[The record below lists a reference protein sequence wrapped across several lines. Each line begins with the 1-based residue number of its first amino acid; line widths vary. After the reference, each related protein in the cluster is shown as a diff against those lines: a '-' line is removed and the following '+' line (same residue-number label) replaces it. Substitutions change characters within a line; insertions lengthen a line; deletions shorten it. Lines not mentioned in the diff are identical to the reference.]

1 MKPKQRLLALL
12 CALSLALAGL
22 SLSLTLPA
30 TAVSPTVY
38 ILAVN
43 DRFADLPSLPEAVNG
58 IIYIPYTTFDRDA
71 TGEDLGVYYG
81 IQQDR
86 EKGTILSLYSLN
98 NILTFSVNQG
108 TCTDGDGN
116 LMSFRAIMRGGVVY
130 IPANAVCAFFGLQFF
145 FHPTT
150 DRGTL
155 IRVYNSSSSLS
166 NTVFLSAGTGGM
178 LSRYNAILQSL
189 EPAPTPTPT
198 PTATPRPTATPTPP
212 VSGGKENVRV
222 YLAVNASE
230 ATQDLTQLFPAGFR
244 VLFLFTPDSLE
255 EQASL
260 VRRAVAAGHSVG
272 LIVNG
277 TPEEALLQLEEG
289 NQLLSHIARVNTRMV
304 LAGPE
309 LVSPLAGEGWLCWQS
324 NVGGTTAPALLAN
337 LAVRYREGKLTLPA
351 DPRLIEQV
359 VSRISAD
366 GYSVRQPLETD
377 L

>member
-1 MKPKQRLLALL
+1 MKPKQRLIALL

-22 SLSLTLPA
+22 SLSLSLSVRA
-30 TAVSPTVY
+30 ASPTVY

-43 DRFADLPSLPEAVNG
+43 DKFADLPTLPEAVNG

-81 IQQDR
+81 IRQDR
-86 EKGTILSLYSLN
+86 EKGTILSLYSMD

-116 LMSFRAIMRGGVVY
+116 LMSFRAIMRSGVVY
-130 IPANAVCAFFGLQFF
+130 IPANAVCAFFGLQYF

-155 IRVYNSSSSLS
+155 IRVCSSSSSLS
-166 NTVFLSAGTGGM
+166 NSVFLSAGTGGM

-189 EPAPTPTPT
+189 EPPSTPTPT

-222 YLAVNASE
+222 YLSVNASE
-230 ATQDLTQLFPAGFR
+230 ATQDLTRLFPAGIR
-244 VLFLFTPDSLE
+244 ALFLFTPDSLE

-289 NQLLSHIARVNTRMV
+289 NRLLGHIARVNTRIV
-304 LAGPE
+304 LASPE
-309 LVSPLAGEGWLCWQS
+309 LVGPLTGEGWLCWQS
-324 NVGGTTAPALLAN
+324 DVGGTSAPTLLAN
-337 LAVRYREGKLTLPA
+337 LALRRREGKLTLPA
-351 DPRLIEQV
+351 DVRTIEQV